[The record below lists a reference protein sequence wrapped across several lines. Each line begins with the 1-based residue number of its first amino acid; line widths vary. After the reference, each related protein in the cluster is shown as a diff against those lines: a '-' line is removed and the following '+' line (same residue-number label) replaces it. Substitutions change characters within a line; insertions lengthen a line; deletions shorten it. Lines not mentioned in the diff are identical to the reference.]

1 MKTNDPIDIA
11 SHCARAALGM
21 MERHKVP
28 PTPEN
33 FSIWYA
39 FVGGRNPEL
48 TAAIDAILTGGLRFS
63 QKINDEL
70 YERFAVFSQ
79 DKAELRD
86 VGLRVEEAVGR
97 VLEYLSNASQGTTD
111 YGTALEVFSGRLS
124 GGTAPDHLAEAVGVI
139 MAETKT
145 MADINQQLV
154 HSLEL
159 SSTEVARL
167 RNELDDLKREASTD
181 ALTQLANR
189 KMFDHAL
196 KLAIH
201 QAGQDGSP
209 LCLLMVDIDHFK
221 QFNDTYGHQL
231 GDQILKLVARSLTE
245 LVQVKDTAARYGGE
259 EFAVVLPACGLDE
272 AVAVAETIR
281 SQVADKRVT
290 NRRTGQVLGQVTLS
304 AGAALYVPGES
315 VGAFIHRADA
325 TLYLAKHDGRNRV
338 RSEID
343 LAVAAKRPDDT

>member
-1 MKTNDPIDIA
+1 M
-11 SHCARAALGM
+11 
-21 MERHKVP
+21 P

-39 FVGGRNPEL
+39 FVAGRNPEL
-48 TAAIDAILTGGLRFS
+48 TAAIDAILAGGHKFT
-63 QKINDEL
+63 QKVNDDL

-79 DKAELRD
+79 DKAELRE

-97 VLEYLSNASQGTTD
+97 VLEYLSNASQGSTD
-111 YGTALEVFSGRLS
+111 YGAALENFSGRLT
-124 GGTAPDHLAEAVGVI
+124 GGSAPDHLTEAVGAI
-139 MAETKT
+139 MAETKA
-145 MADINQQLV
+145 MADMNQQLV
-154 HSLEL
+154 RNLEL

-196 KLAIH
+196 KMAIYR
-201 QAGQDGSP
+201 AGQDGAP
-209 LCLLMVDIDHFK
+209 LCLLMIDIDFFK
-221 QFNDTYGHQL
+221 KFNDTYGHQL

-245 LVQVKDTAARYGGE
+245 TVRVKDTAARYGGE
-259 EFAVVLPACGLDE
+259 EFAVVLPETSLDE
-272 AVAVAETIR
+272 ALGLAETIR

-304 AGAALYVPGES
+304 AGAAIYSPGET
-315 VGAFIHRADA
+315 VGSFIHRADSA
-325 TLYLAKHDGRNRV
+325 LYLAKSDGRNRV
-338 RSEID
+338 KSEVD
-343 LAVAAKRPDDT
+343 LAVSGKRLDEA